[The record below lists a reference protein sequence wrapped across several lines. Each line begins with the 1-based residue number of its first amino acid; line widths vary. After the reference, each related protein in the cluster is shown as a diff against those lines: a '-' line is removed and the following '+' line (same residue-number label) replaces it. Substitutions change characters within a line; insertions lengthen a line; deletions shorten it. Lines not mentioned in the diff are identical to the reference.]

1 MFIAMKSRFLLSDV
15 FQFYPFLNFT
25 VFSLVFKVMV
35 IHDATGLKQKN
46 INQGTIMIKR
56 YACVFYSENA

>member
-1 MFIAMKSRFLLSDV
+1 MKSRFLLSDV

-56 YACVFYSENA
+56 YASVFYSENA